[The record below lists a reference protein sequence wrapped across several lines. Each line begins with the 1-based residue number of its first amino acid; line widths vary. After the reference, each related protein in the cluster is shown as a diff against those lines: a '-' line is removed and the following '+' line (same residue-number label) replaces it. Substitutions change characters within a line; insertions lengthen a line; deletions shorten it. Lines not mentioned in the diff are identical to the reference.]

1 MVAFLTSGRGRVVSA
16 AVHWVFTVLLI
27 AVSVATV
34 GFGGWLLRRLFTLE
48 PGTPDTAEETE
59 VSA

>member
-1 MVAFLTSGRGRVVSA
+1 
-16 AVHWVFTVLLI
+16 VHWVFTVLLI

-48 PGTPDTAEETE
+48 PGNPDTAEETE